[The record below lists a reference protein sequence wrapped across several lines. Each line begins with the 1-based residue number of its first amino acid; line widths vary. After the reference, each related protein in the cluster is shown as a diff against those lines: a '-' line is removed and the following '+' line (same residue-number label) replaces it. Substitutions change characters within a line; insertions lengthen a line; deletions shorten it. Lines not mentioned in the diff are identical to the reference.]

1 MRPEGD
7 STLDIPREPKGKGRR
22 WLYIG
27 GGIVA
32 VVAITVALSRLGPAA
47 PSVDRSTIWSGVVQ
61 RGEMVRQVRGPGTL
75 VSEQIRWIVA
85 LTAGRV
91 ERVLLDPGAEVD
103 SATVILLLSNP
114 DVEIQA
120 LEAQRQLTSEEA
132 YLVEL
137 KTRLESQRLSQASL
151 VATVRSQHQEA
162 RRNLARDEDLAKQG
176 LISDIALQNSRDRA
190 AELET
195 RLKIEEQRL
204 DVMTDAVESQLE
216 AQRAQVTRL
225 RSIAIFKQNLVES
238 MEVVAGVSGVLA
250 EMPLEEGQWVRPGDY
265 LARVVQPGRLR
276 AELRIPETQA
286 RDVAIGQR
294 AWIDTRNDTIPGR
307 VVRID
312 PAVQSGSVMV
322 DVRLEGPLPKE
333 ARPDLSVDGTI
344 ELERLNDV
352 LYVGRPAYGQA
363 NSLVGLFKVVDDGKA
378 AVRVTVR
385 LGRASVSTIEVV
397 EGLSV
402 GDEVILSDMSAW
414 DEHDRVRLR

>member
-1 MRPEGD
+1 M
-7 STLDIPREPKGKGRR
+7 DIAREPKGKGRR

-47 PSVDRSTIWSGVVQ
+47 PSVDRSTIWTDVVN

-75 VSEQIRWIVA
+75 VSEQIRWIAA

-91 ERVLLDPGAEVD
+91 ERIMLEPGAEVD
-103 SATVILLLSNP
+103 SATIILFLSNP

-120 LEAQRQLTSEEA
+120 LEAQRQLTSEQA
-132 YLVEL
+132 RLVEL
-137 KTRLESQRLSQASL
+137 QTRLESQRLSQVSL
-151 VATVRSQHQEA
+151 VATVRSQYLEA
-162 RRNLARDEDLAKQG
+162 ERNVRRDEDLAEQG
-176 LISDIALQNSRDRA
+176 LISDINLQNSRDKA
-190 AELET
+190 QELEE
-195 RLKIEEQRL
+195 RLQIEQQRL
-204 DVMTDAVESQLE
+204 AVMTDAVESQVE
-216 AQRAQVTRL
+216 AQQAQVRRL
-225 RSIAIFKQNLVES
+225 LSIAEFKQNLVES
-238 MEVVAGVSGVLA
+238 MAVAAGVAGVLA
-250 EMPLEEGQWVRPGDY
+250 EMSLEEGQWVRPGDY

-312 PAVQSGSVMV
+312 PAVQGGTVTV
-322 DVRLEGPLPKE
+322 DVRLEGALPKE
-333 ARPDLSVDGTI
+333 ARPDLSVDGTV

-352 LYVGRPAYGQA
+352 LM
-363 NSLVGLFKVVDDGKA
+363 VGLFKVVDNGGA

-385 LGRASVSTIEVV
+385 LGRASVSTIEVI

>member
-1 MRPEGD
+1 M
-7 STLDIPREPKGKGRR
+7 DIPREPKGKGRR

-32 VVAITVALSRLGPAA
+32 VVVITVALSRLGPAA
-47 PSVDRSTIWSGVVQ
+47 PSVDRSTIWTDVVK

-91 ERVLLDPGAEVD
+91 ERILLDPGAEVD
-103 SATVILLLSNP
+103 SSTIILLLSNP

-120 LEAQRQLTSEEA
+120 LEAQSQLTNAEA

-137 KTRLESQRLSQASL
+137 QTRLEGQRLSQASL
-151 VATVRSQHQEA
+151 VATVRSQCQEA
-162 RRNLARDEDLAKQG
+162 TRNLSRDEDLAQQG
-176 LISDIALQNSRDRA
+176 LISDIELQNSRDRA
-190 AELET
+190 EELKT
-195 RLKIEEQRL
+195 RLQIEEQRL
-204 DVMTDAVESQLE
+204 EVMTDAVDSQIA

-225 RSIAIFKQNLVES
+225 RSIAEFKQNLVES
-238 MEVVAGVSGVLA
+238 MEVMAGVSGVLA

-286 RDVAIGQR
+286 RDVAVGQR

-312 PAVQSGSVMV
+312 PAVQAGSVTV
-322 DVRLEGPLPKE
+322 DVRLEGALPRE

-344 ELERLNDV
+344 ELERLDDV

-363 NSLVGLFKVVDDGKA
+363 NSLVGLFKVVDDGRG

-385 LGRASVSTIEVV
+385 LGRASVSTIEVI